1 MGYHTT
7 IDTHLVLPPK
17 AQSMDNESE
26 LVNSAYDPTSRT
38 YEQIFLIHKRNPE
51 RGRTF
56 AQSTSQ
62 THGLPWSRA

>member
-38 YEQIFLIHKRNPE
+38 Y
-51 RGRTF
+51 
-56 AQSTSQ
+56 
-62 THGLPWSRA
+62 